1 MNEVAVI
8 REPGIVVEESW
19 LAARDEALKN
29 SQLVVNVNN
38 QTDYGRAEVALKV
51 ITATSNA
58 AEKRRK
64 LLTDPVNAALKEVK
78 KLADEARQPL
88 EDEKKRLK
96 SQMEDWLA
104 EMERQRREAEEARLM
119 AEMERQ
125 RQIEEAERARVEAAA
140 VANPFDDEPES
151 APLPEPLPDDM
162 FETVAEPTR
171 MMSNHISRW
180 MFDIE
185 NPDLVPRAFCSPD
198 ERKIREHVQA
208 EKSAASIPG
217 VRVFEKL
224 TVQAR

>member
-8 REPGIVVEESW
+8 REPGIVVEASW

-29 SQLVVNVNN
+29 SQLVVSVKS

-51 ITATSNA
+51 ITATSNS

-78 KLADEARQPL
+78 RLADDARQPL

-96 SQMEDWLA
+96 ANMEDWLA
-104 EMERQRREAEEARLM
+104 EVERQRREAEELRIM
-119 AEMERQ
+119 AEMDRQ
-125 RQIEEAERARVEAAA
+125 RQIAEAERAHAEAVAA
-140 VANPFDDEPES
+140 ANPFDDEPEA

-162 FETVAEPTR
+162 FDLPEPTR

-180 MFDIE
+180 VFEVE
-185 NPDLVPRAFCSPD
+185 NPELVPRAFCSPD
-198 ERKIREHVQA
+198 ERKIREHVMA

-224 TVQAR
+224 SVQAR

>member
-1 MNEVAVI
+1 MNELAVVQT
-8 REPGIVVEESW
+8 PGIVIEESW

-29 SQLVVNVNN
+29 SQLVVSVDN

-64 LLTDPVNAALKEVK
+64 LLTDPVNAALKQVK

-125 RQIEEAERARVEAAA
+125 RQIEAAERARLEAAEL
-140 VANPFDDEPES
+140 ANPFDDEPEL
-151 APLPEPLPDDM
+151 APLPEPLPDDI
-162 FETVAEPTR
+162 FETVEPTR

-180 MFDIE
+180 MFEIE
-185 NPDLVPRAFCSPD
+185 NPDLVPRAFCTPD

-217 VRVFEKL
+217 VRVFEKIS
-224 TVQAR
+224 VQAR